1 MNKLKVTHL
10 PVEDIIPN
18 PNNPRIIQDAII
30 PVANS
35 IKEFGF
41 LVPVVVNENNI
52 ILAGHARH
60 AAAKFLEMKKIPVVQ
75 AKHLEPAQAQ
85 AFMLADNRLTEK
97 ADYDHKILAEVIASL
112 DEQNFDLAITGFD
125 KDEIDNFLDASAQN
139 FDFLINDEQNNTNT
153 DTEIENLDTTQHEQE
168 NQLQRLSFFFDQEQ
182 KNNINKA
189 IEIEKEQAE
198 GKISNGNAL
207 ANAIKKYLE
216 NEIL

>member
-139 FDFLINDEQNNTNT
+139 FDFLINDEQNNTNN
-153 DTEIENLDTTQHEQE
+153 DTEIENLDTTQHQQE

-216 NEIL
+216 QEIL

>member
-216 NEIL
+216 HEIL

>member
-10 PVEDIIPN
+10 PIEDIIPN

-60 AAAKFLEMKKIPVVQ
+60 AAAKFLEMKKIPVIQ

-125 KDEIDNFLDASAQN
+125 QDEIDSFLDASAQN
-139 FDFLINDEQNNTNT
+139 FDHLLNEHEENHTN
-153 DTEIENLDTTQHEQE
+153 TEIENLDTTQHEQE

-189 IEIEKEQAE
+189 IETEKELAE

>member
-153 DTEIENLDTTQHEQE
+153 DTEIENLHNT
-168 NQLQRLSFFFDQEQ
+168 
-182 KNNINKA
+182 A
-189 IEIEKEQAE
+189 
-198 GKISNGNAL
+198 
-207 ANAIKKYLE
+207 
-216 NEIL
+216 

>member
-139 FDFLINDEQNNTNT
+139 FDHLLNDDEQNINI
-153 DTEIENLDTTQHEQE
+153 DTEIENLDTTQQQE
-168 NQLQRLSFFFDQEQ
+168 NELQRLSFFFDQEQ

-216 NEIL
+216 HEIL

>member
-10 PVEDIIPN
+10 PIEDIIPN

-60 AAAKFLEMKKIPVVQ
+60 AAAKFLEMKKIPVIQ

-125 KDEIDNFLDASAQN
+125 QDEIDSFLDASAQN
-139 FDFLINDEQNNTNT
+139 FDHLLNEHEENHTN
-153 DTEIENLDTTQHEQE
+153 TEIENLDTTQHEQE

-189 IEIEKEQAE
+189 IETEKELAE

-207 ANAIKKYLE
+207 ANAIKKYLD